1 MAKKSIQKVKVTSFT
16 NKIWLLQIKSDVQK
30 LERLPRRIINRNT
43 GWQYWHCQAS
53 KGNLEHALKSKFYYH
68 NDNDKKCMIN
78 RYMCPGCGKEFIFM
92 LICFLDVMFIW
103 AAFTCDVLVWLTPAC
118 IVPWDWEQPAWLIL
132 IWFWYKLGFMTRIQH
147 TWHVTVIGEHWRSDK
162 IR

>member
-53 KGNLEHALKSKFYYH
+53 KGNLEHALISKFYYH

-78 RYMCPGCGKEFIFM
+78 RYMCPGCGKDLAVSLWCWFVF
-92 LICFLDVMFIW
+92 LINVHELQSHVMIW
-103 AAFTCDVLVWLTPAC
+103 LNWY
-118 IVPWDWEQPAWLIL
+118 QPALYL
-132 IWFWYKLGFMTRIQH
+132 ETGNNLHGSF
-147 TWHVTVIGEHWRSDK
+147 
-162 IR
+162 

>member
-53 KGNLEHALKSKFYYH
+53 KGNLEHALKTQFTITKIMANDAISTCVQDVEKILLYH
-68 NDNDKKCMIN
+68 
-78 RYMCPGCGKEFIFM
+78 F
-92 LICFLDVMFIW
+92 DVDLFSW
-103 AAFTCDVLVWLTPAC
+103 
-118 IVPWDWEQPAWLIL
+118 
-132 IWFWYKLGFMTRIQH
+132 
-147 TWHVTVIGEHWRSDK
+147 
-162 IR
+162 